1 MSAQLKILSLHTSG
15 YPAVHT
21 TYCLGPQ
28 CDTVGHSV
36 PLAVQLLLLRTAY
49 RTCSISI
56 TSAAAAHTTAA
67 KLLLLLL
74 TPPLTSLLLPL
85 LLLDQHANQPHAQ
98 VFDLA
103 DEASPVELDAA
114 VCTFLAPDCALLA
127 LREGSLALLRLHPAD
142 SSMTLRTVGACPP
155 AACLCA
161 TSHTTSL
168 TESDAPQPVGES
180 PKQAEEAETG
190 LVFLGSHLGDS
201 LLVGYSAVRGTA
213 AVDASEWLSL
223 MRVAVKQEEQEQG
236 EGGWGDWKS
245 DSPPEGEIRGDA
257 SGDSTA
263 AVAVAA
269 AVAAAADVSDV
280 MDEGSDSGDLNG
292 HADDECTVSVSCL
305 CTLVACGTA
314 YT

>member
-1 MSAQLKILSLHTSG
+1 
-15 YPAVHT
+15 
-21 TYCLGPQ
+21 
-28 CDTVGHSV
+28 
-36 PLAVQLLLLRTAY
+36 
-49 RTCSISI
+49 
-56 TSAAAAHTTAA
+56 
-67 KLLLLLL
+67 
-74 TPPLTSLLLPL
+74 
-85 LLLDQHANQPHAQ
+85 

-161 TSHTTSL
+161 TSYATSA
-168 TESDAPQPVGES
+168 TAKSDVPQPAGES
-180 PKQAEEAETG
+180 LKQVAEAETG

-213 AVDASEWLSL
+213 AVVASEWLSL

-245 DSPPEGEIRGDA
+245 DSPPEGEIKGETKGDA
-257 SGDSTA
+257 SSATGGSGTA
-263 AVAVAA
+263 AVPAAAA
-269 AVAAAADVSDV
+269 AVANASDT
-280 MDEGSDSGDLNG
+280 MEEGSDGGDMNG
-292 HADDECTVSVSCL
+292 YADAECTVSVFL
-305 CTLVACGTA
+305 
-314 YT
+314 